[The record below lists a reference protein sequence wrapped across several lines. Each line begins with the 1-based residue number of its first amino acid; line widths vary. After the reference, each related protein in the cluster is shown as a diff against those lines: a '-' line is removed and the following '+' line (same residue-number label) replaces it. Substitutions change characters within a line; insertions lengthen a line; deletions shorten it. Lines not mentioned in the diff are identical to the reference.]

1 MKYRISTITGSPGRR
16 TVRRRIR
23 SGVAVNGEPGEGVF
37 HPSTQVADGSPLAG
51 AGGCGSAGGVG
62 LASVGVEGNGEG
74 DGEGEGVGKISLR
87 PPSQA
92 ARSRSAATIMRFF
105 RR

>member
-1 MKYRISTITGSPGRR
+1 VKYRISTITGSPGRR
-16 TVRRRIR
+16 TVRRRTCN
-23 SGVAVNGEPGEGVF
+23 GFAFNGEPGEGVF
-37 HPSTQVADGSPLAG
+37 HPSTQVADGSPLV
-51 AGGCGSAGGVG
+51 GGGDSGSAGGVG

-74 DGEGEGVGKISLR
+74 DGEDGGVGNPSPG

-105 RR
+105 VR